1 MDRVL
6 SAQIRVLCGVKKGV
20 NEGLDKSVLQ
30 WFSHIER
37 MGNDTIAKRRVLL
50 EQVDKGILMWFRH
63 MERMSKKSKRQSSNG
78 NE

>member
-1 MDRVL
+1 MNNLRGLLDIRRMDRVL

-37 MGNDTIAKRRVLL
+37 MGNDTIAKRGVYAGSCLVRLP
-50 EQVDKGILMWFRH
+50 
-63 MERMSKKSKRQSSNG
+63 
-78 NE
+78 